1 MELAIIKVSKY
12 RDLIRATAKQIKV
25 EKRAVGHFR
34 SYIQAANQVLLQ
46 QKEQTKTKKILA
58 DQGVI
63 VNGSIAEQPFIKP
76 QIWQPATIA
85 PDFFQRIFLDTGV
98 QLTPR
103 VLENPL
109 VLLQLDRGRK
119 IYWQSKAE
127 N

>member
-63 VNGSIAEQPFIKP
+63 VNGSIEEQPFIKA